1 MDVAGRKTKW
11 KRCDGQIMSE
21 YAIALVMLSLVAV
34 VLLSL
39 VFFFSLYG
47 GRLVNLISIEYP

>member
-1 MDVAGRKTKW
+1 MRVAGRKTKW

-39 VFFFSLYG
+39 VLFF
-47 GRLVNLISIEYP
+47 

>member
-1 MDVAGRKTKW
+1 MNAAGYKTERKN
-11 KRCDGQIMSE
+11 CSGQIMSE

-47 GRLVNLISIEYP
+47 GRLVNWISIEYP